1 MPYIVVSNT
10 FVKEVCILRE
20 DAEFCVVGLISEDR
34 RADVSVFR
42 VRRSRIYG
50 SKADAEAHTGNRIV
64 KKKREDTAPTSKRP
78 QLTHHDY
85 ELMYYQELC
94 RRGGRR

>member
-10 FVKEVCILRE
+10 LVKEVCILRE
-20 DAEFCVVGLISEDR
+20 DVEFCVVGLISEDR

-42 VRRSRIYG
+42 VRRSRIYD
-50 SKADAEAHTGNRIV
+50 SKADAEAHTGNRII
-64 KKKREDTAPTSKRP
+64 KEKREDAGSSSKRC

>member
-10 FVKEVCILRE
+10 LVKEVCILRE

-42 VRRSRIYG
+42 VRRSRIYD
-50 SKADAEAHTGNRIV
+50 SKADAEAHTGNRII
-64 KKKREDTAPTSKRP
+64 KEKREDAGPASKRL

-85 ELMYYQELC
+85 ELMYYEELC
-94 RRGGRR
+94 RRGGMR

>member
-10 FVKEVCILRE
+10 FVREVYILRE
-20 DAEFCVVGLISEDR
+20 DAEFCVVGLLSEDR

-42 VRRSRIYG
+42 VRRNRIYG
-50 SKADAEAHTGNRIV
+50 SKTDAEAHTGNRIV
-64 KKKREDTAPTSKRP
+64 RKKHEDAGPTSKERK
-78 QLTHHDY
+78 LTHHDY

-94 RRGGRR
+94 RRGGMR